1 MSALNWQ
8 KSSYS
13 VELANCINVATTPQ
27 GTIAL
32 RESDDPDVIVTVS
45 PDAFGGLIQ
54 SLKAGLGPV

>member
-1 MSALNWQ
+1 VNWQ

-13 VELANCINVATTPQ
+13 GDGTHCVNVATTPD
-27 GTIAL
+27 GAVAI

-45 PDAFGGLIQ
+45 PDAFRGLIQ